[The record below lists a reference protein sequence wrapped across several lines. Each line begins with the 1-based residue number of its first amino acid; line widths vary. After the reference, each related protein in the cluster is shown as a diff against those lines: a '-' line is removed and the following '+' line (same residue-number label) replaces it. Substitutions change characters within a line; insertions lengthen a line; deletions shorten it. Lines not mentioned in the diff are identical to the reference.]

1 MNAKT
6 SLLGLCGMMLVGL
19 SACFAGSADMLQEN
33 ESQVMEFRRQ
43 IDQLKLQVK
52 AKDEE
57 TKRLMQELE
66 KVKKVE
72 AQILAL
78 EERLRLMDDLVMT
91 KSEEIARLES
101 QLEALKE
108 AGAAK
113 GAPAKKAKPNG
124 GVQSK
129 PAP

>member
-1 MNAKT
+1 
-6 SLLGLCGMMLVGL
+6 
-19 SACFAGSADMLQEN
+19 
-33 ESQVMEFRRQ
+33 
-43 IDQLKLQVK
+43 
-52 AKDEE
+52 
-57 TKRLMQELE
+57 
-66 KVKKVE
+66 
-72 AQILAL
+72 
-78 EERLRLMDDLVMT
+78 MT

-124 GVQSK
+124 GAQSK